1 MVVFVGD
8 CPSRLNKDPDVAFIG
23 SKSETVLMDWI
34 KKIGPK
40 ESFLINS
47 HTEAL
52 VRVVSDYYSHGEA
65 IVALGQRASDRLT
78 KAGIPHFKLSHPSPR
93 NRLNNDKKF
102 VDDQIKRCQNYLK
115 GLGKCV

>member
-8 CPSRLNKDPDVAFIG
+8 CPSRLNIDPDVAFIG

-34 KKIGPK
+34 RRMDVYVL
-40 ESFLINS
+40 SMLNS
-47 HTEAL
+47 HTESL
-52 VRVVSDYYSHGEA
+52 MIEVWRRYRHGDA
-65 IVALGQRASDRLT
+65 VVALGNKASDRLA

-102 VDDQIKRCQNYLK
+102 VDDQLKRCKNYLK